1 MTPLPL
7 CVGSGAARLDDVCL
21 LLPGEG
27 ILDLSEERT
36 EGGSELE
43 HRSNVEVP
51 THPSYPVTITPRLR
65 KGGGQ
70 WVASASSSLSPP
82 CSPGGLA
89 AAAERMKDR
98 G

>member
-1 MTPLPL
+1 MVVVTLACRGHAAATKFEYSFSPGFLGKGTTQVMTPLPL

-51 THPSYPVTITPRLR
+51 THPS
-65 KGGGQ
+65 
-70 WVASASSSLSPP
+70 
-82 CSPGGLA
+82 
-89 AAAERMKDR
+89 
-98 G
+98 